1 MSFELDAAIDAAAGV
16 ASRLV
21 ETGVLT
27 GAVVAAAN
35 GSGYLAQRAVGTSA
49 GGAPIAPDDLFLTT
63 SITKAVTA
71 IQVMRLVDDGL
82 LDLRS
87 RVQDHLPGFSG
98 DGKDAV
104 QVWHLLSHTAGLS
117 QRANVIEGPLTSL
130 EACELESYAIATPLS
145 RPPGEVEYCSP
156 GFWLLAAIIR
166 EITGEHHVDHLRSKI
181 TGAVGI
187 SPDQLDYAPGS
198 APPARLVPA
207 IASRNEHLAEQVRRI
222 AYPAGGIV
230 ATGVGLARLG
240 AELIRS
246 ATAGSG
252 AGSGLLSPAAVAA
265 LSRPWS
271 RGVWPDGRPAV
282 WGLGM
287 ELKPPG
293 ELCGTP
299 TLFHSGA
306 SGVGWWIDLE
316 RGVSLAMLSADWYIP
331 RTVHANVA
339 DAFSAALSRAPV
351 SAGATITRSAATPPG
366 MPIDPSDRRNS

>member
-1 MSFELDAAIDAAAGV
+1 MSSDLDAAIDAAAEA

-35 GSGYLAQRAVGTSA
+35 GSGDLAQRAVGLSA

-82 LDLRS
+82 LDLRA

-104 QVWHLLSHTAGLS
+104 QVWHLLSHTSGLS

-130 EACELESYAIATPLS
+130 EADELESYAIATPLS

-166 EITGEHHVDHLRSKI
+166 EITGEHHVEHLRTRI
-181 TGAVGI
+181 TGPVGI
-187 SPDQLDYAPGS
+187 SADQLDYAPGN

-207 IASRNEHLAEQVRRI
+207 IASRNAHLAEQVRRN

-246 ATAGSG
+246 ART
-252 AGSGLLSPAAVAA
+252 GSGLLSPAAVTT

-306 SGVGWWIDLE
+306 SGVGWWVDLE
-316 RGVSLAMLSADWYIP
+316 RGVSLALLSADWYIP
-331 RTVHANVA
+331 RTVHANVS
-339 DAFSAALSRAPV
+339 DAFSAELSRARV
-351 SAGATITRSAATPPG
+351 TAAATFTRADATPPD
-366 MPIDPSDRRNS
+366 MPIDPSDWRTS